1 MPLGSVK
8 TSSQAADKVNF
19 SAKQR
24 SAHFAKSYGAV
35 GLSQQR
41 PRLRGCPP
49 LLFLRKFAKDPAPVW
64 GLEVVEIQTAP
75 GVRCSVP
82 KLLVAVFRHGLVVM
96 ASLA

>member
-1 MPLGSVK
+1 MPI
-8 TSSQAADKVNF
+8 
-19 SAKQR
+19 
-24 SAHFAKSYGAV
+24 
-35 GLSQQR
+35 
-41 PRLRGCPP
+41 
-49 LLFLRKFAKDPAPVW
+49 LRKFAKDPAPVW

>member
-49 LLFLRKFAKDPAPVW
+49 LLFLRKFAKDPAPVSKAKGCRDFDRPW
-64 GLEVVEIQTAP
+64 
-75 GVRCSVP
+75 SVP
-82 KLLVAVFRHGLVVM
+82 KLLVAIFRHGLVVV
-96 ASLA
+96 ASLT